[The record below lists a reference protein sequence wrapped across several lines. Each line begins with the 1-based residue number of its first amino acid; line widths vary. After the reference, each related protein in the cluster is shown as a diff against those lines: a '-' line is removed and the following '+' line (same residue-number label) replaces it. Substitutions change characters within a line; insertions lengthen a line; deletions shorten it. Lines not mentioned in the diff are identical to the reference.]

1 MFQVSTI
8 ASDDAGM
15 LVFLSVG
22 GMGMFFLVITL
33 AFLAARLASNKH
45 NQDDMEGIME
55 ADEEDFSEHF
65 ENIENEGAIFIIEE
79 RETFDAVN
87 IVNPQTEEMDKNKAI
102 SISIK
107 QQIFS
112 RIVNKVK
119 LRGFT
124 N

>member
-1 MFQVSTI
+1 
-8 ASDDAGM
+8 
-15 LVFLSVG
+15 
-22 GMGMFFLVITL
+22 MGMFFLVITL

-79 RETFDAVN
+79 RDTFDAVN

-102 SISIK
+102 SIK